1 LATNSRN
8 ALRLWR
14 SVEDRLFPALR
25 LAPYQQLLYYHL
37 LRHTHLERRRSGSE
51 KS

>member
-1 LATNSRN
+1 MATNNRN

-14 SVEDRLFPALR
+14 SVEDRLFPALH

-51 KS
+51 ES